1 MRFLKKTFDWEDDK
15 NHGNV
20 LKELNSHKRGFHDQ
34 FLVVEE
40 GKIISETKVLQSR

>member
-15 NHGNV
+15 NHGNI
-20 LKELNSHKRGFHDQ
+20 LKELNSHTRGFHDQ
-34 FLVVEE
+34 FFVLEE